1 MSNKT
6 NPSQTEEI
14 VKPLLGVEGGRQRLL
29 SVLERLHGAEGGVLT
44 SKAPRELDSLLRK
57 FRESQFY
64 LVFLG
69 QFKRGKTTL
78 LNAFV
83 GTDLLPTGVLP
94 LTSIITIVRYGPQP
108 RASAKFADGSL
119 RHIKVSDL
127 PSYITEVGNPKNK
140 KGVLEVEVLYPA
152 AQLQDGLCLVD
163 TPGTGSVFEHNTQLS
178 YEFVPRADAALFVF
192 SPESPLSQ
200 TELNFLRHLRAY
212 VEKIFFV
219 MNKVD
224 QVSEQ
229 ERAEIVAFARNAIRE
244 QMPTSD
250 LRLFSVSARQ
260 ALAAKQRSES
270 GALEVSGL
278 PSLVAS
284 LDQFLASHGK
294 ELLVRATCA
303 SVRRVVGNV
312 LLGLELEQ
320 HALALSVAEI
330 EQKIQVIRQAWQALD
345 QRHREAGYILRG
357 EISSLERNLEEQLN
371 EFVEAEVPRLVSYM
385 QQKLRE
391 NQQASKRQM
400 VRALE
405 EHLVDSIAEIFEEW
419 KIKEEKSIG
428 QAFEVLTS
436 RFSQEAS
443 QTVERIQQVATEQF
457 GFTWTTTP
465 LPDRL
470 TTESRFRLR
479 VEGLMTWGL
488 GQFPFLLP
496 KRLFLRYLEGRL
508 HDACVEELSR
518 HAGRLKA
525 VLGGR
530 LEESMNRYL
539 RALDQHVEEARES
552 VLAAL
557 NRAAH
562 AKQAEE
568 STAERKTSAQSLRP
582 AFLRQ
587 IDQELSALQKE
598 WEGGCEARATH

>member
-1 MSNKT
+1 MSDKLNE
-6 NPSQTEEI
+6 SQAEEI
-14 VKPLLGVEGGRQRLL
+14 LRPSSGVEGSRQRLL
-29 SVLERLHGAEGGVLT
+29 SILERLHGAEGWILT
-44 SKAPRELDSLLRK
+44 SEASRELDALFRK

-94 LTSIITIVRYGPQP
+94 LTSIITVVRYGPQP
-108 RASAKFADGSL
+108 RASAKFTDGSL
-119 RHIKVSDL
+119 LHIKLNDL
-127 PSYITEVGNPKNK
+127 PSYVTEVGNPKNK
-140 KGVLEVEVLYPA
+140 KGVVEVEVLYPA
-152 AQLQDGLCLVD
+152 AQLQEGLCLVD
-163 TPGTGSVFEHNTQLS
+163 TPGIGSIFEHNTQVS
-178 YEFVPRADAALFVF
+178 YEFVPRADAAIFVF
-192 SPESPLSQ
+192 SPESPLSE
-200 TELNFLRHLRAY
+200 TELNFLRHLREH
-212 VEKIFFV
+212 VGKIFFV
-219 MNKVD
+219 MNKAD
-224 QVSEQ
+224 QVSDQ
-229 ERAEIVAFARNAIRE
+229 ERAEIVTFARNAIRE
-244 QMPTSD
+244 RMPTTD

-260 ALAAKQRSES
+260 ALAAKQRSEARPLEAS
-270 GALEVSGL
+270 GM

-294 ELLVRATCA
+294 ELLLRATCA
-303 SVRRVVGNV
+303 SVRRIIGNV

-320 HALALSVAEI
+320 HALALSTAEI

-345 QRHREAGYILRG
+345 RRHREAGYILRG
-357 EISSLERNLEEQLN
+357 EISSLERNLEKQLN
-371 EFVEAEVPRLVSYM
+371 EFVEAEVARLVVYM
-385 QQKLRE
+385 KQKLRE
-391 NQQASKRQM
+391 NQQVPKRQM

-405 EHLVDSIAEIFEEW
+405 EDLIDSIAEIFEEW

-428 QAFEVLTS
+428 QAFEILTS

-443 QTVERIQQVATEQF
+443 QTIDRIQQVATEQF

-479 VEGLMTWGL
+479 VEDLMTWGL

-496 KRLFLRYLEGRL
+496 KNLFFSYLEGRL
-508 HDACVEELSR
+508 RDACVEELYR

-525 VLGGR
+525 DLGGR
-530 LEESMNRYL
+530 LEESVNRYL

-557 NRAAH
+557 NRAAK

-568 STAERKTSAQSLRP
+568 SKAERKAAAQSLRP
-582 AFLRQ
+582 VSLRQ
-587 IDQELSALQKE
+587 MDHELSAMQKE
-598 WEGGCEARATH
+598 WEGGCEARVTH